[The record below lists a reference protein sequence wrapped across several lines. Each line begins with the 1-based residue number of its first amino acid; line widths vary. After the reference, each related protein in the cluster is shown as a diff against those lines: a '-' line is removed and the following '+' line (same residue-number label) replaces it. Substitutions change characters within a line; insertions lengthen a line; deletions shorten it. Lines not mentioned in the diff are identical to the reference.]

1 MSFTDDYKS
10 KENQVKLNWNKIN
23 EKKSSQII
31 NFFFCKVYVLY
42 HCFYVTILLYQT
54 VINREIYCLFLR
66 T

>member
-10 KENQVKLNWNKIN
+10 KENQVKLNLNKIN

-31 NFFFCKVYVLY
+31 NFLY